1 MHPENIH
8 TNKAKIAN
16 SKIKHDRK
24 ERKISQNY
32 QKSRET
38 ERYKKMWAG
47 EKGAEEKDRK
57 GCLGGWVPVMQV
69 RMGGG
74 GGGALARYP
83 RGIL

>member
-8 TNKAKIAN
+8 TKTARLC
-16 SKIKHDRK
+16 DRK

-32 QKSRET
+32 RKSREI
-38 ERYKKMWAG
+38 ERYRKMWAG

-69 RMGGG
+69 RMGGWG
-74 GGGALARYP
+74 GGR
-83 RGIL
+83 